1 MKRVCYFTSP
11 LKISS
16 LREAFTPQNW
26 SRGVCFT
33 EDKDA
38 ARLLA
43 SQNDKYIYKCTID
56 TSLVEAVKADTAC
69 GSTWKAV
76 VASIKNAGCP
86 VVKLVENFTCLPE
99 INLPMECIQ
108 YLVFNPDIATLVQS
122 STIKKSLRESL
133 VIHSE
138 LNPNL
143 FNEMNYMVPAVRER
157 LIEIGTKFT
166 SDLKDQGIPIEV
178 EDYWLVGSNAAYN
191 YQPDSDLDLHIIAKP
206 LREQIDSGLL
216 RLLYDYAKSV
226 IMKNYEITI
235 KGQPV
240 EIYIEDGGS
249 SAVSNGVYSLIKDEW
264 IKVPKPEEDRVLYPE
279 LTEEYK
285 ELLQDYYS
293 LADEDIPEFIDRL
306 YLMRKESLAR
316 EGEFGLG
323 NLMFKEFRNSGR
335 LQTLKDRMY
344 KAESEKLTLES
355 LNEELSSEEEDEIEL
370 FLKNISGGQ
379 RQVTLT
385 QLRTRSKDNSSRVS
399 IVINQLSNQQLL
411 YYCKKLGYKLIMK

>member
-1 MKRVCYFTSP
+1 MKQVCYFTSP

-16 LREAFTPQNW
+16 LKEAFTPQNW
-26 SRGVCFT
+26 SKGVCFT

-38 ARLLA
+38 ARLLV
-43 SQNDKYIYKCTID
+43 SQNDKYIYKCIVD
-56 TSLVEAVKADTAC
+56 TSLVEAVKADTVC
-69 GSTWKAV
+69 GSTWKTI
-76 VASIKNAGCP
+76 VAGIKKAGCP

-108 YLVFNPDIATLVQS
+108 YLVFNPDTVTLIQS
-122 STIKKSLRESL
+122 STIKQSLRESL
-133 VIHSE
+133 RIHSE
-138 LNPNL
+138 LNSNL

-157 LIEIGTKFT
+157 LIEIGTKFI
-166 SDLKDQGIPIEV
+166 SDLRDQGIPIEV

-191 YQPDSDLDLHIIAKP
+191 YQPDSDLDLHVIAKP

-264 IKVPKPEEDRVLYPE
+264 IKVPEPEEDRVLYPE

-293 LADEDIPEFIDRL
+293 LADEDIPEFIDHL

-335 LQTLKDRMY
+335 LQNLKNRLY

-355 LNEELSSEEEDEIEL
+355 L
-370 FLKNISGGQ
+370 
-379 RQVTLT
+379 
-385 QLRTRSKDNSSRVS
+385 
-399 IVINQLSNQQLL
+399 
-411 YYCKKLGYKLIMK
+411 